1 MSVRN
6 ISTLKTKQNKKT
18 PRFFF
23 WLRSAFFLA
32 LNFPGMFFLH
42 HVVVFF
48 IEVID
53 LLAVGVARIFNV
65 IEGLKEDSVE
75 GRAGRERKKGKEEG
89 REGEEGKKERNK
101 RRK

>member
-1 MSVRN
+1 M
-6 ISTLKTKQNKKT
+6 
-18 PRFFF
+18 
-23 WLRSAFFLA
+23 RSAFFLA
-32 LNFPGMFFLH
+32 LNFTGMMFLH

-53 LLAVGVARIFNV
+53 LLAVGLARVFNV

-75 GRAGRERKKGKEEG
+75 GRVGRERKKGKEEG

>member
-1 MSVRN
+1 
-6 ISTLKTKQNKKT
+6 
-18 PRFFF
+18 
-23 WLRSAFFLA
+23 
-32 LNFPGMFFLH
+32 MFFLH

-75 GRAGRERKKGKEEG
+75 GRARERE
-89 REGEEGKKERNK
+89 EEGKGGRKGGR
-101 RRK
+101 RRKKRKKQKKEMKETKETNGRKETTVTKETNERKP

>member
-1 MSVRN
+1 
-6 ISTLKTKQNKKT
+6 
-18 PRFFF
+18 
-23 WLRSAFFLA
+23 
-32 LNFPGMFFLH
+32 MFFLH

-89 REGEEGKKERNK
+89 REGE
-101 RRK
+101 

>member
-1 MSVRN
+1 
-6 ISTLKTKQNKKT
+6 
-18 PRFFF
+18 
-23 WLRSAFFLA
+23 
-32 LNFPGMFFLH
+32 MFFLH

-101 RRK
+101 RRKWRKRKKEKKEMKEMKEKMRGKGAVLADGEKKMK

>member
-1 MSVRN
+1 
-6 ISTLKTKQNKKT
+6 
-18 PRFFF
+18 
-23 WLRSAFFLA
+23 
-32 LNFPGMFFLH
+32 MFFLH

-75 GRAGRERKKGKEEG
+75 GRAGERE
-89 REGEEGKKERNK
+89 EEGKGG
-101 RRK
+101 RKGG

>member
-1 MSVRN
+1 
-6 ISTLKTKQNKKT
+6 
-18 PRFFF
+18 
-23 WLRSAFFLA
+23 
-32 LNFPGMFFLH
+32 MFFLH

-75 GRAGRERKKGKEEG
+75 GRVNKKQKKETKEGNEGNERNEWKKGNNCNK
-89 REGEEGKKERNK
+89 RNK
-101 RRK
+101 